1 MERGTACIVDGDAL
15 RVAALCPPLKEAGWL
30 VRTAGSAA
38 AGGPLLREAPC
49 DLLLLGLTL
58 PDADAR
64 IFLQAVRRDGAE
76 RVPAL
81 LLAARE
87 QVGEVAAALEAGGDD
102 FLLTPCAPAELLAR
116 ARAHLTV
123 SRRTQELTA
132 RAQAWGQVGNLAAL
146 DALKDDLL
154 ATFAHELRT
163 PLTAIK
169 GALAL
174 VLEDSG
180 GEAPQREFLELAL
193 QNTDRLIRTVGDLLD
208 CSAIRAG
215 GVLLT
220 REPFPPLQAA
230 AVSVAAVRGHAAA
243 KRIALAQ
250 AVPADLPLCF
260 GERGRVIQVLT
271 NLLDNAVK
279 FTPPGGRVAIRA
291 APRDG
296 AGLPLVQFAVTDSGP
311 GVPPEALPRLF
322 APFGQ
327 ADMSSRRPAGGLGL
341 GLMLC
346 RAIVEAHG
354 GQIWV
359 ESSPGTGSTFAFTIP
374 QVAAAAV
381 ARGAGQV
388 RR

>member
-1 MERGTACIVDGDAL
+1 MERGTACIVDGDAP
-15 RVAALCPPLKEAGWL
+15 RVAALSAPLRDAGWL
-30 VRTAGSAA
+30 VRTAGTAA
-38 AGGPLLREAPC
+38 AGGPLLREVPC

-64 IFLQAVRRDGAE
+64 MFLQTVRREGAAGA
-76 RVPAL
+76 PTL

-87 QVGEVAAALEAGGDD
+87 QVAEVAAALEAGGDD
-102 FLLTPCAPAELLAR
+102 FLLTPCTPAELLAR

-132 RAQAWGQVGNLAAL
+132 RVRAWGQVTNLVAL

-154 ATFAHELRT
+154 ATLGHELRT

-174 VLEDSG
+174 VLEEET
-180 GEAPQREFLELAL
+180 GEGPRREFLELAL
-193 QNTDRLIRTVGDLLD
+193 QNTDRLIRTIGDLLD

-215 GVLLT
+215 GMLLT
-220 REPFPPLQAA
+220 RESFAPLQAA
-230 AVSVAAVRGHAAA
+230 AAATAAVRGYAAA
-243 KRIALAQ
+243 KEIALALG
-250 AVPADLPLCF
+250 VPADLPLCF

-279 FTPPGGRVAIRA
+279 FTPPGGRVGVRA
-291 APRDG
+291 ANRDG
-296 AGLPLVQFAVTDSGP
+296 EGLPVVQFSVTDSGP

-346 RAIVEAHG
+346 RAIVEGHG

-359 ESSPGTGSTFAFTIP
+359 ESSPGAGSTFAFTIP
-374 QVAAAAV
+374 QVAAAAAAESRGQ
-381 ARGAGQV
+381 ARP
-388 RR
+388 

>member
-1 MERGTACIVDGDAL
+1 MERATACIVDGDAL
-15 RVAALCPPLKEAGWL
+15 RVAALSAPLREAGWL
-30 VRTAGSAA
+30 VRTAGTAA
-38 AGGPLLREAPC
+38 AGGPLLREVPC

-64 IFLQAVRRDGAE
+64 MFLQAVRREGAAGA
-76 RVPAL
+76 PAL
-81 LLAARE
+81 LLATRE
-87 QVGEVAAALEAGGDD
+87 QVAEVAAALEVGGDD

-132 RAQAWGQVGNLAAL
+132 RVRAWGQVTNLAAL

-154 ATFAHELRT
+154 ATLGHELRT

-174 VLEDSG
+174 VLEEET
-180 GEAPQREFLELAL
+180 GEGPRREFLELAL
-193 QNTDRLIRTVGDLLD
+193 QNTDRLIRTIGDLLD

-215 GVLLT
+215 GMLLT
-220 REPFPPLQAA
+220 RESFAPLQVAA
-230 AVSVAAVRGHAAA
+230 AATAAVRGHAAA
-243 KRIALAQ
+243 KGIALALD
-250 AVPADLPLCF
+250 VLPDLPLCF
-260 GERGRVIQVLT
+260 GERERVIQVLT

-279 FTPPGGRVAIRA
+279 FTPPGGRVGVRA
-291 APRDG
+291 ANRDG
-296 AGLPLVQFAVTDSGP
+296 EGLPVVQFSVTDSGP

-346 RAIVEAHG
+346 RAIVEGHG

-359 ESSPGTGSTFAFTIP
+359 ESSPGAGSTFAFTIP
-374 QVAAAAV
+374 QVAAAAAAESRGQ
-381 ARGAGQV
+381 ARP
-388 RR
+388 